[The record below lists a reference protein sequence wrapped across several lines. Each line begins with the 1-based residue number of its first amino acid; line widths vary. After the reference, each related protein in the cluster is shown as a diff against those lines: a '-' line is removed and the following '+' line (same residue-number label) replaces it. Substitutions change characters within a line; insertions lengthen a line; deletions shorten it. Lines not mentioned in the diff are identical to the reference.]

1 MLFYT
6 ILTESLLLFLLRFLQ
21 QPTEGTTAYGSGDGE
36 GTELGERTGEHF
48 LKTNGIFKNPI
59 PGTNLQFGLD
69 FLH

>member
-6 ILTESLLLFLLRFLQ
+6 ILTGSLLLFLFRFLQ

-48 LKTNGIFKNPI
+48 LKTNGIFKNSI